1 MRVISKWL
9 QSNRLSRYNWDRQSL
24 LFGSV
29 HKLRKVSKMKISCN
43 NIQIEPKSFVRYL

>member
-29 HKLRKVSKMKISCN
+29 HKTEKGIKN
-43 NIQIEPKSFVRYL
+43 ENIL

>member
-9 QSNRLSRYNWDRQSL
+9 QSNRLSRYNWDRQNL

-29 HKLRKVSKMKISCN
+29 HTPRKVSKMKISYN

>member
-1 MRVISKWL
+1 MRVISKCL

-29 HKLRKVSKMKISCN
+29 HKLRKLSKMKISCN